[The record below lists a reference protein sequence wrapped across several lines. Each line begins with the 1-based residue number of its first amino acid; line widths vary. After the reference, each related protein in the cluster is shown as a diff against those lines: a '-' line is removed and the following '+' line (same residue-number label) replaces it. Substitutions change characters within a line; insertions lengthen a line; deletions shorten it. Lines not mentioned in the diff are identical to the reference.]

1 MGTSADALLA
11 AALQLPE
18 SERAMLAS
26 RLLETLS
33 PDSEGLSMD
42 DENLVEELERR
53 ASDSSGA
60 ISWTK
65 LRDET

>member
-1 MGTSADALLA
+1 MRQTADALLA

-18 SERAMLAS
+18 TQRAMLVS

-60 ISWTK
+60 ISWTE
-65 LRDET
+65 LRD